1 MLKKI
6 ISTLASKRVKK
17 TLVVVRYVLAFIC
30 AGVGLSIMIHLHQ
43 PVTMGPTPAQAMVTI
58 QQELNHF
65 RMPHGSRL
73 TTNPNTGPRE
83 RSALLQAYH
92 NGCGTY
98 EKVHSYYI
106 TEAERNGWI
115 LEEDDVKKQHLTFIK
130 SDFPKSRYSL
140 DISFNGADALLEFGW
155 RSGY

>member
-1 MLKKI
+1 MLEKI
-6 ISTLASKRVKK
+6 ISILASKRVKK
-17 TLVVVRYVLAFIC
+17 ALVVVRYVLAFIC
-30 AGVGLSIMIHLHQ
+30 AGVGLSIIIHLNQ

-65 RMPHGSRL
+65 RMLPGSRL
-73 TTNPNTGPRE
+73 TTNPPGTKE